1 MFGAS
6 SYSAATYSGL
16 SGAVAPAAYDL
27 SADAAAFTYT
37 GQDAFFDAINT
48 VLINGVTA
56 EGAVGNV
63 LISISI
69 EFTVN
74 GVFATG
80 VIGPRAD
87 AVIRMWRC
95 IDPVGSANWQEITP

>member
-6 SYSAATYSGL
+6 SYSTATYSGL
-16 SGAVAPAAYDL
+16 SGGTTPAAYDL
-27 SADAAAFTYT
+27 SADSAAFTYT
-37 GQDAFFDAINT
+37 GEDAFFEGTTIFA
-48 VLINGVTA
+48 VNGVIA
-56 EGAVGNV
+56 EGVVGSV
-63 LISISI
+63 LVSTSI